1 MVNEI
6 EVTLRGHVG
15 HEPSLLVSAGK
26 QPFLRLNV
34 ASTPR
39 VRSREGEWGD
49 GTTQWFAVK
58 LFGEFA
64 AHVAHSVRKGDA
76 VLVRGRL
83 EHEEYQTRDGEE
95 RWTAVIVADAFGPD
109 LRTATAHVTRA
120 VRRTEAGTDAASAE
134 EGHGQGR
141 TDSGT
146 QGETTDA
153 AATDTTAEVT
163 GSDDDAGSEAAAGAV
178 DVSGFVVVPEED
190 ADTEDSM
197 AARLSA

>member
-15 HEPSLLVSAGK
+15 HEPNLLVREGK
-26 QPFLRLNV
+26 QAFLRLNV

-39 VRSREGEWGD
+39 VRNREGEWGD

-64 AHVAHSVRKGDA
+64 GHVAQSVRKGDA

-83 EHEEYQTRDGEE
+83 EHEEYQTRDGEQ

-109 LRTATAHVTRA
+109 LRTSTAHVSRSFRRVEADSTAGNTPAAESTTAGDVAADTGGEHQGARA
-120 VRRTEAGTDAASAE
+120 GGAE
-134 EGHGQGR
+134 EGGV
-141 TDSGT
+141 DLSGF
-146 QGETTDA
+146 Q
-153 AATDTTAEVT
+153 VLP
-163 GSDDDAGSEAAAGAV
+163 DDDAEVASEDEDTEA
-178 DVSGFVVVPEED
+178 DPEE
-190 ADTEDSM
+190 SM
-197 AARLSA
+197 AERMSA

>member
-15 HEPSLLVSAGK
+15 HEPNLLVREGK
-26 QPFLRLNV
+26 QAFLRLNV

-39 VRSREGEWGD
+39 VRNREGEWGD

-64 AHVAHSVRKGDA
+64 GHVAQSVRKGDA

-83 EHEEYQTRDGEE
+83 EHEEYQTRDGEQ

-109 LRTATAHVTRA
+109 LRTSTAHVSRSFRRA
-120 VRRTEAGTDAASAE
+120 EADSAAGGTPAGSTTAGDAAADAGGEAQGVRADGAE
-134 EGHGQGR
+134 EGGV
-141 TDSGT
+141 DLSGF
-146 QGETTDA
+146 Q
-153 AATDTTAEVT
+153 VLP
-163 GSDDDAGSEAAAGAV
+163 DDDAEVDAEDEGIEA
-178 DVSGFVVVPEED
+178 DPEE
-190 ADTEDSM
+190 SM
-197 AARLSA
+197 AERMSA

>member
-15 HEPSLLVSAGK
+15 HEPQLLVREGK
-26 QPFLRLNV
+26 QAFLRLNV

-49 GTTQWFAVK
+49 GATQWFAVK

-83 EHEEYQTRDGEE
+83 EHEEYQTRDGEQ

-109 LRTATAHVTRA
+109 LRMATAHVTRA
-120 VRRTEAGTDAASAE
+120 VRRTDA
-134 EGHGQGR
+134 
-141 TDSGT
+141 
-146 QGETTDA
+146 DA
-153 AATDTTAEVT
+153 AAGTAPAA
-163 GSDDDAGSEAAAGAV
+163 DASPSGEAAAGPAGGAEAAGSGGGESSGV
-178 DVSGFVVVPEED
+178 DLSGFQVLPDDEADGETDHETRDESEE
-190 ADTEDSM
+190 SM
-197 AARLSA
+197 AERMSA

>member
-15 HEPSLLVSAGK
+15 HEPQLLVREGK

-49 GTTQWFAVK
+49 GTTQWFTVK
-58 LFGEFA
+58 FFGEFA
-64 AHVAHSVRKGDA
+64 GHVAHSVRKGDA

-83 EHEEYQTRDGEE
+83 EHEEYQTRDGEQ
-95 RWTAVIVADAFGPD
+95 RWTAVILADAFGPD

-120 VRRTEAGTDAASAE
+120 VRRTDPETAAGGTTAEQPGAVEATAGTSAASAATE
-134 EGHGQGR
+134 NGAPENGAVEQTGV
-141 TDSGT
+141 DLSGF
-146 QGETTDA
+146 Q
-153 AATDTTAEVT
+153 VLP
-163 GSDDDAGSEAAAGAV
+163 DDDTDDEADDEAV
-178 DVSGFVVVPEED
+178 
-190 ADTEDSM
+190 DSM
-197 AARLSA
+197 AERMSA

>member
-15 HEPSLLVSAGK
+15 HEPNLLVREGK

-64 AHVAHSVRKGDA
+64 GHVAQSVRKGDA

-83 EHEEYQTRDGEE
+83 EHEEYQTRDGEQ

-109 LRTATAHVTRA
+109 LRTSTAHVSRS
-120 VRRTEAGTDAASAE
+120 VRRVEADSATGGTPAADSSAAGDASAE
-134 EGHGQGR
+134 AGGEGGVARAGGAEEGGV
-141 TDSGT
+141 DLSGF
-146 QGETTDA
+146 Q
-153 AATDTTAEVT
+153 VLP
-163 GSDDDAGSEAAAGAV
+163 DDDDDGDSADE
-178 DVSGFVVVPEED
+178 
-190 ADTEDSM
+190 DTEAEPESIAERM
-197 AARLSA
+197 SA

>member
-15 HEPSLLVSAGK
+15 HEPKLLVSPGK
-26 QPFLRLNV
+26 QAFLRVNV

-49 GTTQWFAVK
+49 GATQWFAVK

-64 AHVAHSVRKGDA
+64 DHVAHSVRKGDA

-83 EHEEYQTRDGEE
+83 EHEEYETRDGEQ

-109 LRTATAHVTRA
+109 LRTATAHVTRS
-120 VRRTEAGTDAASAE
+120 VRRTETGADSAGATEETTSGEVAAGSAE
-134 EGHGQGR
+134 QETGEGATEAAGGDEDDEAR
-141 TDSGT
+141 EAGVDLSGF
-146 QGETTDA
+146 Q
-153 AATDTTAEVT
+153 VLP
-163 GSDDDAGSEAAAGAV
+163 DDDADA
-178 DVSGFVVVPEED
+178 ED
-190 ADTEDSM
+190 TM